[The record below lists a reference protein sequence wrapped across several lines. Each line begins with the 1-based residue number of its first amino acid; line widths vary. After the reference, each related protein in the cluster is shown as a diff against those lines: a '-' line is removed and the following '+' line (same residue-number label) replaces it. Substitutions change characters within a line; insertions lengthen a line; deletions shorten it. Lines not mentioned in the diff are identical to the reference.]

1 MQKFTLDFA
10 DNPDLSAYAL
20 SKEAGDECEITVKGK
35 VISTDAGVMEIGV
48 EELEYEYEGEDKEVE
63 PTSDEP
69 VEIALIEL
77 SELEEEA
84 SEEGRE
90 EITEPLYAEA
100 EDEDEES

>member
-1 MQKFTLDFA
+1 MQKFTLDYA

-35 VISTDAGVMEIGV
+35 VVSTDGGVMEIAV
-48 EELEYEYEGEDKEVE
+48 EELEYEYEDEMMESE

-69 VEIALIEL
+69 IEIALIEV
-77 SELEEEA
+77 SDMEEES

-90 EITEPLYAEA
+90 EITEPLYGET
-100 EDEDEES
+100 EDEEEES